1 MADQQAPE
9 PAGRPIPPEHTPA
22 GTPDP
27 GQMGPKKG
35 ADPIQLHT
43 HALQAEKHLEALAT
57 GLGQADA
64 DPGVIKA
71 VSQMADAMRKIAS
84 AMAKAPT
91 PPPKAGRP
99 ASMQDATNEL
109 AANARQQPAQ

>member
-1 MADQQAPE
+1 MADQQVAE
-9 PAGRPIPPEHTPA
+9 PQGRPVPMHETPA
-22 GTPDP
+22 GTPDQ

-35 ADPIQLHT
+35 ANPMELHT

-64 DPGVIKA
+64 EPTVIKA
-71 VSQMADAMRKIAS
+71 ISRMADTMRSLAS